1 VSLVVVEAIEVVV
14 LRIVVIH
21 QEIVIMIL
29 ENPITNEI
37 ETAAQVEEAV
47 LEAVLEEDAII
58 VVSLATFLVN
68 VRIKRVAVVE
78 IVVDDPAVIPVVL
91 AAAITVAKMVTFLVN
106 VLRADLEVDEINVD
120 LREILEAAKAEVVAG
135 VITVVKKDT
144 FLENVLM
151 DPEEVEEIDRVGVE
165 IEEEARGVLLVEIP
179 VISLEIAQLL
189 LRGRF

>member
-1 VSLVVVEAIEVVV
+1 
-14 LRIVVIH
+14 
-21 QEIVIMIL
+21 
-29 ENPITNEI
+29 
-37 ETAAQVEEAV
+37 
-47 LEAVLEEDAII
+47 
-58 VVSLATFLVN
+58 
-68 VRIKRVAVVE
+68 
-78 IVVDDPAVIPVVL
+78 
-91 AAAITVAKMVTFLVN
+91 
-106 VLRADLEVDEINVD
+106 
-120 LREILEAAKAEVVAG
+120 VVAG